1 MSDIDRKLPR
11 VRERTRSQ
19 HPSHPPVAA
28 EQQIGYCKPPK
39 SGQFKKGRS
48 GNPKGRPR
56 KDMRDRSF
64 EQIFYETAHKRI
76 PVNIQNGKAMMIIK
90 EALAL
95 KVLQHAMNGNMQA
108 VRTSMEIIGRLDKTE
123 VAKNDHNAKQLKMVQ
138 DMIVEMLTGNP
149 DE

>member
-1 MSDIDRKLPR
+1 MFDTDRKPPR
-11 VRERTRSQ
+11 VRERSR
-19 HPSHPPVAA
+19 PSRPEPEEMV
-28 EQQIGYCKPPK
+28 GYCHPPK

-64 EQIFYETAHKRI
+64 EQIFYDTAHKRI

-95 KVLQHAMNGNMQA
+95 KVLQHAMNGSMPA
-108 VRTSMEIIGRLDKTE
+108 VRTSIEIIGRLDKTE
-123 VAKNDHNAKQLKMVQ
+123 VAKNDYNAKQLEMVKN
-138 DMIVEMLTGNP
+138 MIVEMLTGNP
-149 DE
+149 DDYEE